1 MKCNVKRI
9 LPPKTPEEV
18 KAEYIQSMI
27 DEMDAAEKAGQLIP
41 LPLNDLEIRAVQT
54 AHDTLRF
61 GVRITKKRSNDAGF
75 RIRLNFA
82 DGTEMKFFTSFCN
95 GRFPADLAQTGD
107 TFFFAVRFPAGKQI
121 TGCRVNVVELKSAV
135 APQ

>member
-1 MKCNVKRI
+1 MDERSIQLFKRSAKP
-9 LPPKTPEEV
+9 LKKEPPVRKMPQTLWT
-18 KAEYIQSMI
+18 
-27 DEMDAAEKAGQLIP
+27 KAGQLIP

-61 GVRITKKRSNDAGF
+61 GVRITQKRSNDAGF
-75 RIRLNFA
+75 RIHLNFA
-82 DGTEMKFFTSFCN
+82 DGTDMKYFTSFCN
-95 GRFPADLAQTGD
+95 GRFPADLAKEGD